1 MNETANIGVDHLI
14 PFIQRG
20 LPRRRQAERQTGVID
35 QHVDV
40 SPVLGQAGDKTGDRL
55 RIAHVESGDVQSIA
69 KFCAKRFKPFRT
81 AAGGDDAMSV
91 ADEATRESVAE
102 AGGRAGDKNRF
113 HLTDVSPCDP
123 LTITG

>member
-1 MNETANIGVDHLI
+1 MHSV
-14 PFIQRG
+14 
-20 LPRRRQAERQTGVID
+20 
-35 QHVDV
+35 
-40 SPVLGQAGDKTGDRL
+40 
-55 RIAHVESGDVQSIA
+55 A
-69 KFCAKRFKPFRT
+69 KFCAKRFKSFGA

-102 AGGRAGDKNRF
+102 AGCRAGDKNRF